1 MLSLFRDVTSGNTH
15 QMSQNFNERGYNLQK
30 DKMNTIRI
38 LKFQLSKSQVTSFFS
53 IWSILKVQIMFMSKT
68 KLLHLAMCSF

>member
-30 DKMNTIRI
+30 DKVNTIRI

-53 IWSILKVQIMFMSKT
+53 IWSIFKVKLCL
-68 KLLHLAMCSF
+68 LLHLAIYTFF